1 MTDQQVPV
9 LTVDGPS
16 GAGKGTLCHLLAEHL
31 GWQLLDSGALYRIVG
46 LAANDRGVSFDDEA
60 ALAKLAAG
68 LNVRFEPGKQGEP
81 AKVILDDVDIST
93 QVRSEISGGYASKV
107 AVYPEVRTALR
118 QLQRSFAKPPGLV
131 ADGRDMGTQIFLKAP
146 LKIFLTAT
154 AEERANRRF
163 KQLKQKGESVTL
175 AALLEDI
182 KARDDRDMNR
192 AVAPLKPADDAVVL
206 DSTDQSIE
214 DVFQYVIGLVNKRF

>member
-1 MTDQQVPV
+1 MTEHVPV

-31 GWQLLDSGALYRIVG
+31 AWQLLDSGALYRIVG
-46 LAANDRGVSFDDEA
+46 LAAYDRGVSFDDEA
-60 ALAKLAAG
+60 ALAELAAG

-81 AKVILDDVDIST
+81 AKVILDDVDISA
-93 QVRSEISGGYASKV
+93 QVRSEVSGGYASKV
-107 AVYPEVRTALR
+107 AIYPEVRTALR
-118 QLQRSFAKPPGLV
+118 QLQRSFAKLPGLV
-131 ADGRDMGTQIFLKAP
+131 ADGRDMGTQIFPDAP

-182 KARDDRDMNR
+182 KTRDDRDMNR

>member
-1 MTDQQVPV
+1 MTDQVPV
-9 LTVDGPS
+9 LAVDGPS
-16 GAGKGTLCHLLAEHL
+16 GAGKGTLCHLLAEQL

-46 LAANDRGVSFDDEA
+46 LAAHDRGVSFDDET
-60 ALAKLAAG
+60 ALAQLAAG
-68 LNVRFEPGKQGEP
+68 LKVRFEPGKQGEP
-81 AKVILDDVDIST
+81 AKVILDDVDISA
-93 QVRSEISGGYASKV
+93 QVRSEVSGGYASKV

-131 ADGRDMGTQIFLKAP
+131 ADGRDMGTQIFPDAP

-192 AVAPLKPADDAVVL
+192 TVAPLRPADDAVVL

-214 DVFQYVIGLVNKRF
+214 DVFQYVTDLVRKRF